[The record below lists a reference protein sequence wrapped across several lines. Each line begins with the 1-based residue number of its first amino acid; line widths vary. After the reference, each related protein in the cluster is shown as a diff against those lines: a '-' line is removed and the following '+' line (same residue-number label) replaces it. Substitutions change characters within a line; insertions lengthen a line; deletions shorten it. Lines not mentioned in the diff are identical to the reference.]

1 VGSSLRNFAV
11 GILAAALIG
20 LFAVHQAEAEAKCE
34 PNALATKYPSLT
46 GRTIKVAQDPQG
58 PPYAF
63 RDPENF
69 DQLIGLDAD
78 LVRATFACIGV
89 PFEFKTGSWSGLLPS
104 VIAGQAD
111 IMWSNLYYTPARAEQ
126 VDFVTY
132 LLAATR
138 GMVRKG
144 NHKNIHSLDEACGVR
159 AAAGLGTVEE
169 AMFRGR
175 SDKCVAAGKP
185 PLEIVTYPDR
195 PTGIRM
201 LLNDR
206 ADLLMGDAGGNAYT
220 IKLYPI
226 ELESGFV
233 ILTDY
238 RVGPGISKSLPEMR
252 QAIFDS
258 MHILQGDGVQKALM
272 GKYGVD
278 PELQRPVEMHTK

>member
-1 VGSSLRNFAV
+1 MSNLIVKIAGAV
-11 GILAAALIG
+11 LINLFLIHSALAA
-20 LFAVHQAEAEAKCE
+20 EKCE
-34 PNALATKYPSLT
+34 PAALARKYPSLA
-46 GRTIKVAQDPQG
+46 GKTIRIAQDPQG

-69 DQLIGLDAD
+69 DRLVGLDAD
-78 LVRATFACIGV
+78 ILRAVFACIGV

-111 IMWSNLYYTPARAEQ
+111 VMWSNLYYTPTRAEQ

-138 GMVRKG
+138 GIVRKG
-144 NHKNIHSLDEACGVR
+144 NPKNVHSLDDACGVR

-169 AMFRGR
+169 AMFRKL
-175 SDKCVAAGKP
+175 SDKCLAAGKP

-195 PTGIRM
+195 PTGVRM
-201 LLNDR
+201 LINDR

-220 IKLYPI
+220 IKLYPND
-226 ELESGFV
+226 LESGYV

-238 RVGPGISKSLPEMR
+238 KVGPGISKSMPELR
-252 QAIFDS
+252 QAIFEA
-258 MHILQGDGVQKALM
+258 MQIVQADGTQKTLM
-272 GKYGVD
+272 AKYGVD